1 MSVNTTESTS
11 RRASTRRSTSTKRSR
26 NDVPSD
32 SDALDNTE
40 LIATVCNLFLQ
51 GVSIPKIAD
60 AINAAYP
67 RLQVKMKRETPYS
80 LLHKAAKLG
89 WLKFQPP
96 PDSRWTKML
105 QDDYPWLQSVRVVH
119 TTAAWDVARS
129 GAECL
134 LRLLKVY
141 RRSKGRREVHIGFSG
156 GHAMRGLARAF
167 AELLWEPTDNLP
179 DTVVIH
185 AMAAG
190 FDPRDPTMDPNT
202 FFSYFKSGRLNE
214 IKVEFRGLAAPLLV
228 NSDGMSVVRDQPD
241 IKEALAA
248 VRDIDIIVASGSD
261 WLDPHSALRN
271 LMERSP
277 ESKSVL
283 DEAGVVADIAWR
295 PFGKKGPIE
304 TETRIRALTLVE
316 LSDLPGLIRQG
327 KHVLLTLG
335 PCGLCQ
341 TPKGRLLD
349 CLLKQQD
356 PLVTDLVV
364 DSRSVAQMMRM
375 RAEAAGH

>member
-1 MSVNTTESTS
+1 
-11 RRASTRRSTSTKRSR
+11 
-26 NDVPSD
+26 
-32 SDALDNTE
+32 
-40 LIATVCNLFLQ
+40 
-51 GVSIPKIAD
+51 
-60 AINAAYP
+60 
-67 RLQVKMKRETPYS
+67 
-80 LLHKAAKLG
+80 
-89 WLKFQPP
+89 
-96 PDSRWTKML
+96 
-105 QDDYPWLQSVRVVH
+105 
-119 TTAAWDVARS
+119 
-129 GAECL
+129 
-134 LRLLKVY
+134 
-141 RRSKGRREVHIGFSG
+141 
-156 GHAMRGLARAF
+156 
-167 AELLWEPTDNLP
+167 
-179 DTVVIH
+179 
-185 AMAAG
+185 
-190 FDPRDPTMDPNT
+190 
-202 FFSYFKSGRLNE
+202 
-214 IKVEFRGLAAPLLV
+214 LLV
-228 NSDGMSVVRDQPD
+228 NADGMSVVRDQPD

-261 WLDPHSALRN
+261 WLDPHSAFRN

-277 ESKSVL
+277 ESKSAL
-283 DEAGVVADIAWR
+283 DEAGVVADLAWL
-295 PFGKKGPIE
+295 PFGKKGPIV